1 MRGVWNW
8 IVTRTADYGL
18 PKQIELIDIVQILLI
33 AFFVYH
39 LIRWLQNTKAYT
51 LMKGIF
57 LIGVFVIIANVL
69 KMQTILWLFGNIGGA
84 AITAVVIIFQPELRR
99 VVEQIGEKNPLSAI
113 SFASGQEEN
122 ERFSDKTI
130 NELVRASFEMGEV
143 KTGAL
148 IVIEKTITLEEYEKT
163 GIPID
168 GVLTS
173 QLLINIFEHN
183 TPLHDGAVIVR
194 NNRVTA
200 ATCYLPLS
208 DNMDLNKNLGTRHRA
223 GVGISEVTDSFTIIV
238 SEETG
243 NVSYASGGELHT
255 AVTPSDTSGPA
266 SQNPEAREKTGREE
280 RMAYPRNASESGGRE
295 EMKKKILKKLLN
307 NLPLKILSILI
318 AIVIWY
324 VVVSVND
331 PIVKERFD
339 VPVQVTNEA
348 YIAAGKKTYQIEEE
362 YQTVT
367 VTVTD
372 NNSVVSRL
380 KASDITVTADLTQIV
395 TMDTNP
401 VYVPIKATC
410 SMVKQEK
417 LSTVTATIPVEI
429 EDVDSEK
436 FPITIDAGN
445 TKPAKDYEVGTMT
458 SDPESITISGPTS
471 LINKIS
477 SVVAKVDV
485 TNMRNSGTVTADLM
499 IIDKNQDEMPE
510 SQMEFLNFDSGSP
523 QVDVDI
529 ELWRRVSGIKLS
541 ALYSGTPADGY
552 QIKNIYTTP
561 EEITV
566 AGSEE
571 ALAKLADEGNTIEI
585 PEDYTSVAGQ
595 RSDVETTVDLSDVL
609 ADVIDLKVSSSSSAS
624 VTVHVTVMPNESR
637 EFELDVD
644 QIETSNLQSTYTVLY
659 DQTQLAIRIKAS
671 DKNLAKLDTSQIN
684 ASIDLNGMGVGDYE
698 VPVKITLPDGYELV
712 DSVKTTIH
720 IKEKAVA
727 NKTTGTN

>member
-143 KTGAL
+143 KTGA
-148 IVIEKTITLEEYEKT
+148 T

-255 AVTPSDTSGPA
+255 AVTPSDL
-266 SQNPEAREKTGREE
+266 REQLHKIQKL
-280 RMAYPRNASESGGRE
+280 A
-295 EMKKKILKKLLN
+295 KK
-307 NLPLKILSILI
+307 
-318 AIVIWY
+318 
-324 VVVSVND
+324 
-331 PIVKERFD
+331 
-339 VPVQVTNEA
+339 
-348 YIAAGKKTYQIEEE
+348 
-362 YQTVT
+362 
-367 VTVTD
+367 
-372 NNSVVSRL
+372 
-380 KASDITVTADLTQIV
+380 
-395 TMDTNP
+395 
-401 VYVPIKATC
+401 
-410 SMVKQEK
+410 
-417 LSTVTATIPVEI
+417 
-429 EDVDSEK
+429 
-436 FPITIDAGN
+436 
-445 TKPAKDYEVGTMT
+445 
-458 SDPESITISGPTS
+458 
-471 LINKIS
+471 
-477 SVVAKVDV
+477 
-485 TNMRNSGTVTADLM
+485 
-499 IIDKNQDEMPE
+499 
-510 SQMEFLNFDSGSP
+510 
-523 QVDVDI
+523 
-529 ELWRRVSGIKLS
+529 
-541 ALYSGTPADGY
+541 
-552 QIKNIYTTP
+552 P
-561 EEITV
+561 EEKKGWHIGGMRQKV
-566 AGSEE
+566 
-571 ALAKLADEGNTIEI
+571 EG
-585 PEDYTSVAGQ
+585 
-595 RSDVETTVDLSDVL
+595 
-609 ADVIDLKVSSSSSAS
+609 
-624 VTVHVTVMPNESR
+624 
-637 EFELDVD
+637 
-644 QIETSNLQSTYTVLY
+644 
-659 DQTQLAIRIKAS
+659 
-671 DKNLAKLDTSQIN
+671 
-684 ASIDLNGMGVGDYE
+684 
-698 VPVKITLPDGYELV
+698 
-712 DSVKTTIH
+712 
-720 IKEKAVA
+720 EK
-727 NKTTGTN
+727 K